1 MCGPCPRAP
10 RARGDAPARPHL
22 TGVRS
27 VDARSKVVRKSI
39 ARVLTVINQQ
49 KKEHLRDFYK
59 DKDYIPL
66 DLRAKKTRAI
76 RRALTP
82 AQKAMVTVK
91 EAKRKQ
97 NFPQRKFA
105 IKA

>member
-1 MCGPCPRAP
+1 MPPCPA
-10 RARGDAPARPHL
+10 RARRCPRPSHL

-27 VDARSKVVRKSI
+27 VCARSKVVRKSI

-76 RRALTP
+76 RRALT
-82 AQKAMVTVK
+82 KK
-91 EAKRKQ
+91 EKSRKTEKQ
-97 NFPQRKFA
+97 LKKEKYFPQRKFA

>member
-1 MCGPCPRAP
+1 MPPCPA
-10 RARGDAPARPHL
+10 RARRRPRPSHL

-27 VDARSKVVRKSI
+27 VGARSKVVRKSI

-76 RRALTP
+76 RRALT
-82 AQKAMVTVK
+82 KK
-91 EAKRKQ
+91 EKSRKTEKQ
-97 NFPQRKFA
+97 LKKEKYFPQRKFA

>member
-10 RARGDAPARPHL
+10 RVRGDAPARPHL

-27 VDARSKVVRKSI
+27 VGARSKVVRKSI

-76 RRALTP
+76 RRALT
-82 AQKAMVTVK
+82 KK
-91 EAKRKQ
+91 EKSRKTEKQ
-97 NFPQRKFA
+97 LKKEKYFPQRKFA